1 MGNGSRL
8 RLQPRAAIQRLGATV
23 CALGVGL
30 LLLSGCKVDVTVTI
44 ASDSLGA
51 GRVVLDAVLDL
62 DAASAFAGPVGQSA
76 DRIDRI
82 DRIDLADLRKA
93 GWEGPGLQRR
103 TTGSATFS
111 LHHRF
116 TTTDEANALLAQ
128 LSATDGPFGQLTLT
142 RSRSPMFTTITLRG
156 PGDFRRGL
164 DAFGDAK
171 IAALTG
177 SGAFGLSETEVLRQ
191 TNAADINDVLM
202 VKVISD
208 LVGTRATWSLP
219 VGKATPIRSSGQQT
233 QWATIGG
240 AAAAVATLALF
251 VALRSRTDAR

>member
-1 MGNGSRL
+1 M
-8 RLQPRAAIQRLGATV
+8 QRLGATV
-23 CALGVGL
+23 CALVVGL

-82 DRIDLADLRKA
+82 DLADLRKA
-93 GWEGPGLQRR
+93 GWEGPGLQRL

-202 VKVISD
+202 VKVMSD

-240 AAAAVATLALF
+240 AAAALATLALF
-251 VALRSRTDAR
+251 VALRSRTDAP

>member
-1 MGNGSRL
+1 M
-8 RLQPRAAIQRLGATV
+8 QRLSAMA
-23 CALGVGL
+23 CALVVGL

-51 GRVVLDAVLDL
+51 GRVVLDAVLDR
-62 DAASAFAGPVGQSA
+62 DAASAFAGPAGQTV

-103 TTGSATFS
+103 TTGTAIFS

-116 TTTDEANALLAQ
+116 TTADEASELLAQ

-142 RSRSPMFTTITLRG
+142 RSRSPISTAITLRG

-164 DAFGDAK
+164 EAFGDAK

-177 SGAFGLSETEVLRQ
+177 SGAFGVSQTEVLRQ
-191 TNAADINDVLM
+191 ANAANINDVLT
-202 VKVISD
+202 VKVMSD
-208 LVGTRATWSLP
+208 LVGTRATWTLP

-240 AAAAVATLALF
+240 VAAAVSTLALF